1 MSRLRQIGQYAGNV
15 VFGALLTVLSVVP
28 FSARVSAMGVLTARA
43 IGPALG
49 YRRRLLDNLALVYP
63 DMPDAR
69 RRAFARACLDN
80 FGRTVMENFF
90 AEDFSRHL
98 DGSVLEGDGLAALA
112 DARARGRPV
121 LIAVAHFGNHEVPRH
136 LLSGLGD
143 RVGGMFRPMS
153 NGYFDRRYRRTLEAV
168 GTDIFPQG
176 RQGTAAFLKFL
187 QSGGWGELYYDLHQP
202 KGDILPFMGHP
213 AATPISAA
221 RIALKVDAPLVPVFA
236 IRQSDGHRFRCIV
249 EAPVTPGDPLT
260 MTLELN
266 RRLEARIAETPTQWL
281 WVHRRWKS
289 KNRAGGYE
297 TVARMNRTD

>member
-1 MSRLRQIGQYAGNV
+1 MSRIRTIGQFTGNV
-15 VFGALLTVLSVVP
+15 LFGALLTILSAVP
-28 FSARVSAMGVLTARA
+28 FSARVAVMGALTARV

-49 YRRRLLDNLALVYP
+49 YRRRIFDNLALVYP
-63 DMPDAR
+63 DMPVPE
-69 RRAFARACLDN
+69 RRAFARACLNN

-90 AEDFSRHL
+90 AEDLSRHL
-98 DGSVLEGDGLAALA
+98 EGCVLEGDGLATLSE
-112 DARARGRPV
+112 ARARGRPV
-121 LIAVAHFGNHEVPRH
+121 LIAVAHFANHEVPRH

-153 NGYFDRRYRRTLEAV
+153 NGYFDRRYRKTLEAV

-187 QSGGWGELYYDLHQP
+187 HSGGWGELYYDLHQP
-202 KGDILPFMGHP
+202 RGDILPFMGHP
-213 AATPISAA
+213 AATPVSAA

-236 IRQSDGHRFRCIV
+236 IREPDGRRFRCIV
-249 EAPVTPGDPLT
+249 ERKIPPGDPLT

-266 RRLEARIAETPTQWL
+266 RRLEARIAENPTQWL

-289 KNRAGGYE
+289 KNRKGGYE
-297 TVARMNRTD
+297 AIARMQP